1 MAAFALTGN
10 NVSAAVAKE
19 ALTPLA
25 VRKLIRVPPLT
36 YYSTP
41 HHKRTT
47 TVAVMPLAQ
56 RLVIF
61 LFLNQDEKAARKKM
75 YGIIHFFQTIKAHQN
90 YFAILAKMMISLL
103 RIVDFSNKNK
113 SLA

>member
-41 HHKRTT
+41 ITNG
-47 TVAVMPLAQ
+47 PLLWQNAACTM

-61 LFLNQDEKAARKKM
+61 
-75 YGIIHFFQTIKAHQN
+75 
-90 YFAILAKMMISLL
+90 SLP
-103 RIVDFSNKNK
+103 K
-113 SLA
+113 SR